1 MKYKIFILKRARKF
15 IEKQTHQIQE
25 KLLKEIYNLPSGDT
39 KMLKGHDN
47 VFRLRVSDFR
57 IIYTIDRDIV
67 TITVIDIGN
76 RGQIYKKY

>member
-1 MKYKIFILKRARKF
+1 MKYKILILKRARKF

-25 KLLKEIYNLPSGDT
+25 KLLKEIYKLPGGDT

-47 VFRLRVSDFR
+47 VFRLRVGDFR

-67 TITVIDIGN
+67 TITVIYIGN
-76 RGQIYKKY
+76 RGQIYNKY